1 MKNIYRCIVFRRQ
14 RGSAAVEAALII
26 PLILVPLLAFVLLLG
41 RYFWYY
47 TVAQKAVHD
56 AVLSLATASRADIK
70 SNAASG
76 LALRIIRDET
86 ADLDATTASTLGF
99 TTECWFRVPANSAF
113 VSSFPCSTNAS
124 LAMVRTNLSMTVT
137 DPFLSGITGPVLGR
151 DGLTI
156 MTGVTVRY
164 VGR

>member
-1 MKNIYRCIVFRRQ
+1 MKNICRHIALKGQ
-14 RGSAAVEAALII
+14 RGSAAAQAALII

-41 RYFWYY
+41 RYFWYF

-56 AVLSLATASRADIK
+56 TVLALATSSPADVR

-76 LALRIIRDET
+76 L
-86 ADLDATTASTLGF
+86 
-99 TTECWFRVPANSAF
+99 
-113 VSSFPCSTNAS
+113 
-124 LAMVRTNLSMTVT
+124 VRTILSMKVT
-137 DPFLSGITGPVLGR
+137 DPFLSGITGAVLGT
-151 DGLTI
+151 DGLI

>member
-1 MKNIYRCIVFRRQ
+1 MNNICNRIALKRQ
-14 RGSAAVEAALII
+14 QGSAAVEAALII
-26 PLILVPLLAFVLLLG
+26 PLILVPLLAFILLLG

-56 AVLSLATASRADIK
+56 AALALATSSPADIR
-70 SNAASG
+70 SFAASG
-76 LALRIIRDET
+76 LALQIIRGET
-86 ADLDATTASTLGF
+86 ADLDASTTSTLGV

-113 VSSFPCSTNAS
+113 VSPFACSTNAP
-124 LAMVRTNLSMTVT
+124 LALVRTSVSMTVT
-137 DPFLSGITGPVLGR
+137 DPFLSGITGPVLGS

-156 MTGVTVRY
+156 MTGVTMRY

>member
-1 MKNIYRCIVFRRQ
+1 MKNICRRIALKRQ
-14 RGSAAVEAALII
+14 RGSAAVEAAVII

-56 AVLSLATASRADIK
+56 GVLALATSSLADVR

-76 LALRIIRDET
+76 LALQIIRNET
-86 ADLDATTASTLGF
+86 ADLDAATASTLGV

-113 VSSFPCSTNAS
+113 VSPFACSTNAS
-124 LAMVRTNLSMTVT
+124 LAIVRTSVSMTVT
-137 DPFLSGITGPVLGR
+137 DPFLSGITGPVLGT

-156 MTGVTVRY
+156 MTGVTMRY

>member
-1 MKNIYRCIVFRRQ
+1 MKNICNRIGLKRQ

-26 PLILVPLLAFVLLLG
+26 PLILVPLLAFVLFLG

-56 AVLSLATASRADIK
+56 GALAMATSSPADIK

-76 LALRIIRDET
+76 LALQIIRDET
-86 ADLDATTASTLGF
+86 ADLDETTTSTLGF
-99 TTECWFRVPANSAF
+99 TAECWFRVPANSPF
-113 VSSFPCSTNAS
+113 VSSYPCSTNAS
-124 LAMVRTNLSMTVT
+124 LAMVRMNLSMTVT
-137 DPFLSGITGPVLGR
+137 DPFLSGVTGPVLGT

-156 MTGVTVRY
+156 MTGVTMRY